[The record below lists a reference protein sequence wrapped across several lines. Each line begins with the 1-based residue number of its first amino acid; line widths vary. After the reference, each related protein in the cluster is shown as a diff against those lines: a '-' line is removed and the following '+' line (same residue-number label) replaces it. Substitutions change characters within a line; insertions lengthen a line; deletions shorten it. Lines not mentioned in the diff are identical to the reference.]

1 MVWHTLH
8 NGYNIRLLV
17 HCRFYLMR
25 AFLGHF
31 IRLLTF
37 LMTFSLHVC
46 RRFFV
51 ALYMC
56 VSAPWMLLCIYIY
69 VCLCGVMLLDSIGKD
84 RKCNFCLSIFV
95 VRDIVV
101 CCTRATP
108 CYNRYDIPLQQE
120 RTENER
126 LQSTQSIKEGNRTVH
141 YVWKRWWWTW

>member
-51 ALYMC
+51 ALSVYVRFGAVNAFVYIYIC
-56 VSAPWMLLCIYIY
+56 VS
-69 VCLCGVMLLDSIGKD
+69 
-84 RKCNFCLSIFV
+84 
-95 VRDIVV
+95 VRSDVI
-101 CCTRATP
+101 RF
-108 CYNRYDIPLQQE
+108 DWE
-120 RTENER
+120 R
-126 LQSTQSIKEGNRTVH
+126 QKI
-141 YVWKRWWWTW
+141 